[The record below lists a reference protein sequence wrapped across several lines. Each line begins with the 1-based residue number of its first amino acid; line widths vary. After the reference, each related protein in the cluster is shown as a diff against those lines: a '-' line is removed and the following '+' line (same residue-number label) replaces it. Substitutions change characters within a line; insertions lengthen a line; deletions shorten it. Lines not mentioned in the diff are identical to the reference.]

1 MLSKMKYPIPL
12 KHECG
17 CKVSW
22 RTYKTAVEAEEA
34 SKIAS
39 IDAEADL
46 AEGYDFGYLSPGS
59 IAKNEDGTYTVV
71 CP

>member
-1 MLSKMKYPIPL
+1 MDYPKPL

-22 RTYKTAVEAEEA
+22 RTYKTVAEANQA
-34 SKIAS
+34 SKVAA
-39 IDAEADL
+39 IDRDSDL
-46 AEGYDFGYLSPGS
+46 AEGYDFGYQWPST
-59 IAKNEDGTYTVV
+59 INKNEDGTYTVV

>member
-1 MLSKMKYPIPL
+1 MKYPIPL

-34 SKIAS
+34 AKIAAR
-39 IDAEADL
+39 DRDLDL
-46 AEGYDFGYLSPGS
+46 AEGYDFGYLWPGDIS
-59 IAKNEDGTYTVV
+59 KNDDGTYTVV

>member
-1 MLSKMKYPIPL
+1 MEYPKPL
-12 KHECG
+12 EHECG

-34 SKIAS
+34 AKIAA
-39 IDAEADL
+39 IDGEADL

-59 IAKNEDGTYTVV
+59 ITKNENGTYTVV